1 MMIRILSILPAAMG
15 VICAIL
21 VLVSLYSPT
30 LNSSRTDIPLVPCT
44 DDDVGCPVGL
54 SGDDMDSPLAFM
66 LLDIEVTI
74 EWDQFAT
81 SWIGVIESPPP
92 DGCEPDSNGLTACTG
107 EDFDFIAGGPEEDG
121 GSLTFDLKPGDD
133 VTIAGPF
140 GEFFAKETDAEMV
153 YIGGGAGMA
162 PMRSHIF
169 DQFRRLK
176 TNRKVSYWYGARSS
190 KELFY
195 EDPFQDIQKNCPNF
209 SWHVAMSEPLP
220 EDNWTGYT
228 GFIHQVVLDNYL
240 SQHPAPEDIEYYLCG
255 PPLMLQAVMGMLDD
269 LGVAQEMIRFDV
281 F

>member
-30 LNSSRTDIPLVPCT
+30 LDSSRTDIPLVPCT

-92 DGCEPDSNGLTACTG
+92 DGCEPDSNGLTACTA

-121 GSLTFDLKPGDD
+121 GSLTFDLKPGDYRFAPASTEPSGVGGEQL
-133 VTIAGPF
+133 VTITPQIALNPIAEILLAIVSVLLLAGS
-140 GEFFAKETDAEMV
+140 GEMFAHRS
-153 YIGGGAGMA
+153 I
-162 PMRSHIF
+162 MRAW
-169 DQFRRLK
+169 K
-176 TNRKVSYWYGARSS
+176 
-190 KELFY
+190 
-195 EDPFQDIQKNCPNF
+195 
-209 SWHVAMSEPLP
+209 
-220 EDNWTGYT
+220 
-228 GFIHQVVLDNYL
+228 
-240 SQHPAPEDIEYYLCG
+240 
-255 PPLMLQAVMGMLDD
+255 
-269 LGVAQEMIRFDV
+269 RFKDT
-281 F
+281 

>member
-30 LNSSRTDIPLVPCT
+30 LDSSRTDIPLVPCT

-121 GSLTFDLKPGDD
+121 GSLTFDLKPGDYRFATASTETSGVGGEQL
-133 VTIAGPF
+133 VTITPQIALNPIAEILLAIGSVLLLAGS
-140 GEFFAKETDAEMV
+140 GEMFAHRS
-153 YIGGGAGMA
+153 I
-162 PMRSHIF
+162 MRAW
-169 DQFRRLK
+169 K
-176 TNRKVSYWYGARSS
+176 
-190 KELFY
+190 
-195 EDPFQDIQKNCPNF
+195 
-209 SWHVAMSEPLP
+209 
-220 EDNWTGYT
+220 
-228 GFIHQVVLDNYL
+228 
-240 SQHPAPEDIEYYLCG
+240 
-255 PPLMLQAVMGMLDD
+255 
-269 LGVAQEMIRFDV
+269 RFKDT
-281 F
+281 